1 MDLGIRGRKALLV
14 GASRGLG
21 KACALALAHEGVD
34 ITIVARKRDALEA
47 TGAEIAAATGVK
59 VTTVAGDI
67 TTKEGRAAALA
78 ACPAPDILLNNADG
92 PQPGD
97 FRDWSREDWIAALDM
112 MMLSH
117 IEMMR
122 LTVDG
127 MMARGFGR
135 ILNIVSRSVKI
146 PQASS
151 ACRTARAP
159 GLVGFAGGLAR
170 QTVAHNVTINNLL
183 AGYLRQRRA
192 ARAHPRHAAGD
203 RQDVR
208 RGLAGARRRQSG
220 QALRQAGRARRLL
233 RLPLLGACRLHHR
246 PKPADRRRKLSGDV
260 LTDTSQRGST
270 RETRYIVSRAGL
282 RPHRAARRRLPSAQ
296 AYPSRTVTV
305 VVPFPAGGSVDGVA
319 RILVQKLNETVGQ
332 HFIVENRAG
341 GASGIVGASA
351 VAKAAARRLH
361 AAGIGLGPRHQPA
374 PLQER
379 AV

>member
-21 KACALALAHEGVD
+21 KACALALAHEDVD
-34 ITIVARKRDALEA
+34 VTIVARKRETLEA
-47 TGAEIAAATGVK
+47 TGAEIAAATGLK

-67 TTKEGRAAALA
+67 TTKAGRAAALE

-146 PQASS
+146 PQAELGLSNG
-151 ACRTARAP
+151 ARS

-183 AGYLRQRRA
+183 PGIFDSDAQREHIRGMLPETGKTFDEVWQARA
-192 ARAHPRHAAGD
+192 AGNP
-203 RQDVR
+203 
-208 RGLAGARRRQSG
+208 ARRY
-220 QALRQAGRARRLL
+220 GRPAE
-233 RLPLLGACRLHHR
+233 LGAYCAFLCSAH
-246 PKPADRRRKLSGDV
+246 
-260 LTDTSQRGST
+260 
-270 RETRYIVSRAGL
+270 AGFITGQNL
-282 RPHRAARRRLPSAQ
+282 LID
-296 AYPSRTVTV
+296 
-305 VVPFPAGGSVDGVA
+305 GGSYPG
-319 RILVQKLNETVGQ
+319 T
-332 HFIVENRAG
+332 F
-341 GASGIVGASA
+341 
-351 VAKAAARRLH
+351 
-361 AAGIGLGPRHQPA
+361 
-374 PLQER
+374 
-379 AV
+379 